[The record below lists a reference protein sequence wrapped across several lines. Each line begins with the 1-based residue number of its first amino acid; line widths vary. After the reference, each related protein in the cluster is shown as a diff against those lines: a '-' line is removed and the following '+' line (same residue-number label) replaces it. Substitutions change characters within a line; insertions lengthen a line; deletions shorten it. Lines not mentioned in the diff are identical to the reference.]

1 MPEPDLLLDDDLE
14 MPVDDLEIPLDAPA
28 VPEPRAANANL
39 EPRALSPEPSALP
52 LVPLVE
58 VLPADFQLP
67 RLLKFCPDV
76 RLRAGLDEATR
87 YALAVE
93 VQGPEGLQRADV
105 ALGAVRTSL
114 KAIEAHFDEPKDL
127 ANKLHKRITSTIA
140 EWCEAGDA
148 AVKTVGRR
156 IAQEQT
162 RLEQLARDARRK
174 AQEEE
179 DRKAREAARRLADEA
194 AKQHAPEPVVE
205 QMRKQAETATA
216 PPVPQ
221 SAVAPAALRS
231 SSVVKTWKARIAGTP
246 ADADPLPDLAT
257 VTPAQRVEVLKLL
270 AAIIAGTAP
279 LTCID
284 LNTSYLGQRAK
295 ADKSTLAIPGIE
307 AFEDLG
313 TRAKGA
319 RAK

>member
-1 MPEPDLLLDDDLE
+1 MSEPTLVDDDLDLPLE
-14 MPVDDLEIPLDAPA
+14 DLEIPLDAPA
-28 VPEPRAANANL
+28 SPEPRAQ
-39 EPRALSPEPSALP
+39 SPESAALAP
-52 LVPLVE
+52 LPLVE
-58 VLPADFQLP
+58 VLSADFPLP

-76 RLRAGLDEATR
+76 RLRAALNQATR

-93 VQGPEGLQRADV
+93 VHGPEGLQRADV
-105 ALGAVRTSL
+105 ALAAVRASL
-114 KAIEAHFDEPKDL
+114 KAIEAHFEDPKDL
-127 ANKLHKRITSTIA
+127 ANKVHKRITSTIA
-140 EWCEAGDA
+140 EWCEDGEG
-148 AVKTVGRR
+148 AVKTIGRR
-156 IAQEQT
+156 IALEQT
-162 RLEQLARDARRK
+162 RLEQLAREARRK

-179 DRKAREAARRLADEA
+179 DRKAREVARRLADEA
-194 AKQHAPEPVVE
+194 AKQQAPAPVVE

-246 ADADPLPDLAT
+246 ADDDPLPAMADVSAR
-257 VTPAQRVEVLKLL
+257 QRVEVLKLL
-270 AAIIAGTAP
+270 AAIIAAAAP